1 MPKVIHRRQGGLSDH
16 RSTISSG
23 SFIRSAQRR
32 RGPAGADSDRAQRVL
47 ANTTDSLEGE
57 RPRAVGGWSHS
68 GSIGL
73 VAATHQEEYRLS
85 EEPPLRRTV
94 RDFIKYYG
102 LSRNGYLA
110 ARRRANVRARDWGT
124 LLSANDEKA
133 LLQHII
139 VEKRSEQVVRRI
151 REQPTVTRQFAPPP
165 KPPVDYDAEIE
176 RMSASLDKW
185 RKVLVELAQLHVAE
199 DSSGRCKRCHEEAP
213 CRTRQTLNRL
223 DNELVE
229 QVAVADSGDLA
240 EGCAADQSMPD
251 LEPERT
257 LSQLYDA
264 RDRWRRA
271 LTELTMDHMI
281 EDGQGRCAQ
290 CPVGTPCD
298 IGKVVTRINRGIA
311 RQIEKYACMDDG
323 EREVA
328 LGNRRI
334 TRYYQDDDWDAM

>member
-1 MPKVIHRRQGGLSDH
+1 MPD
-16 RSTISSG
+16 
-23 SFIRSAQRR
+23 
-32 RGPAGADSDRAQRVL
+32 
-47 ANTTDSLEGE
+47 
-57 RPRAVGGWSHS
+57 
-68 GSIGL
+68 
-73 VAATHQEEYRLS
+73 
-85 EEPPLRRTV
+85 EPPSRRTV
-94 RDFIKYYG
+94 QEFCKHYG
-102 LSRNGYLA
+102 LSRNGYLV
-110 ARRRANVRARDWGT
+110 ARRKAKVRARDWGT

-139 VEKRSEQVVRRI
+139 VEKRSEQVARRI
-151 REQPTVTRQFAPPP
+151 REQPTVTRQLAPPT

-176 RMSASLDKW
+176 RVSASLDKW
-185 RKVLVELAQLHVAE
+185 RKVLIELAQPHVAE
-199 DSSGRCKRCHEEAP
+199 DNSGRCRRCHEEAP
-213 CRTRQTLNRL
+213 CRTRRTLNRL

-229 QVAVADSGDLA
+229 HVAVADSGDPA
-240 EGCAADQSMPD
+240 
-251 LEPERT
+251 PERT
-257 LSQLYDA
+257 LSQLYEA

-311 RQIEKYACMDDG
+311 RQIEKYACMHDG

-334 TRYYQDDDWDAM
+334 THYYQDDDGWDAM